1 MCQTSVRCEDWRPV
15 LPQSPSLGSA
25 LELLPV
31 RNMRKWEVRG
41 IRMPHRF
48 SDTFTTHR
56 FSDTFTAHAF
66 SHAHAHTN
74 AVPSRA
80 NRYILW

>member
-15 LPQSPSLGSA
+15 LPHCPSLGSA

-31 RNMRKWEVRG
+31 RNVRKWEVRG
-41 IRMPHRF
+41 VRLP
-48 SDTFTTHR
+48 HR

-74 AVPSRA
+74 AVPSGA